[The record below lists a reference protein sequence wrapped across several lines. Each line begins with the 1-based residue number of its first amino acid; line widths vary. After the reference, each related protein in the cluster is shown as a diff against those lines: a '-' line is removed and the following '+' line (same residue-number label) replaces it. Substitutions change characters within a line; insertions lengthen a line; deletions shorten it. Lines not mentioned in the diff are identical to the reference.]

1 MRNGRQELFILK
13 SRYTFN
19 YQLPSKYICA
29 ISVFIVLILSSS
41 CGQNRATE
49 RAGRVFTDE
58 FGREVRLEKV
68 PERIVSLAP
77 SVTENLFALGLG
89 DRVVGVTTYCDYP
102 PEAAQKERVG
112 DTLRPSVERIVALR
126 TELAIISTSSQLEDY
141 VRKLESA
148 GVPVYISNP
157 RNVEEV
163 LTSIEHIGEITGAQ
177 SAARDLVSTLRNR
190 IDAVE
195 RRVSS
200 LGRTRVL
207 LILGSQPLIT
217 AGGNSFINDLIERA
231 GGQSI
236 SADEKADYPQYS
248 LETALARQPEVIFM
262 QAGEDKLPERL
273 KETPAAR
280 NGRIYHLDDAL
291 ILRPGPRVVDGL
303 ELMASKIHP

>member
-1 MRNGRQELFILK
+1 MRKDWQELSILK
-13 SRYTFN
+13 SRYAFN
-19 YQLPSKYICA
+19 YLLPSKSLQI
-29 ISVFIVLILSSS
+29 ISVFIALILFSS
-41 CGQNRATE
+41 CGQNPTDDKK
-49 RAGRVFTDE
+49 GRVFTDE
-58 FGREVRLEKV
+58 FGREVRLEKT

-77 SVTENLFALGLG
+77 SVTETLFALGLG
-89 DRVVGVTTYCDYP
+89 PHVVGITTYCDYP

-126 TELAIISTSSQLEDY
+126 TDLAIISTSSQLEDY

-163 LTSIEHIGEITGAQ
+163 LASIERIGDITGAQ
-177 SAARDLVSTLRNR
+177 SAARDLVSNLRNR
-190 IDAVE
+190 IDLVE
-195 RRVSS
+195 KRVST
-200 LGRTRVL
+200 LGRPRVL

-217 AGGNSFINDLIERA
+217 AGGDSFINDLIERA
-231 GGQSI
+231 GGESI
-236 SADEKADYPQYS
+236 SKDEKADYPQYS

-262 QAGEDKLPERL
+262 QAGEDNLPERL